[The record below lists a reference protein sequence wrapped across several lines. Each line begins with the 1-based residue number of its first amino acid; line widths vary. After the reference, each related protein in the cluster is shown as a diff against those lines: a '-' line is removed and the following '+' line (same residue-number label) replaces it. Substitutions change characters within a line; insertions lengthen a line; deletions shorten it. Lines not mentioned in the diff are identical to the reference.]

1 MDAAMIDDARKEWMD
16 RGHPADDFSMDKMAE
31 LWQQE
36 EQEEMEE
43 QAVGGNFLEEKV
55 RKRAR
60 ASCICGAYMSVACAS
75 VWPSGPAPQ
84 HVFPRACR
92 PPPYLV
98 PRASSALSS
107 PQPPLHP
114 RVHLTLTHLP
124 ACA

>member
-55 RKRAR
+55 RSVNAR
-60 ASCICGAYMSVACAS
+60 G
-75 VWPSGPAPQ
+75 
-84 HVFPRACR
+84 R
-92 PPPYLV
+92 
-98 PRASSALSS
+98 
-107 PQPPLHP
+107 
-114 RVHLTLTHLP
+114 RVIAVLRCP
-124 ACA
+124 